1 MFSSRYKSALKASG
15 IHFLS
20 SLLVAAIVGV
30 LVFLVWYPH
39 PYRAMSGGT
48 ELFFLVMGVDIV
60 CGPLLTLVLF
70 NPAKPR
76 RELVMDLSL
85 IVVVQLTALAYGM
98 WTVHQARPLYLVHEV
113 DRFKVIALADINA
126 SAESIQ
132 ELAKLPEALQ
142 PQLFKGPQP
151 VALREAS
158 KEEREKVMF
167 ESVQGGRD
175 YGERPGFY
183 VAYDAAQA
191 AKTYAKA
198 KPLENLLK
206 KFPAKQ
212 ADIAKLQAEHGANTV
227 TNTAA
232 NLARWRYLPVLARQD
247 WVAVLNE
254 QGQIVG
260 YVQGDGF

>member
-20 SLLVAAIVGV
+20 SLLVAAIVGA

-85 IVVVQLTALAYGM
+85 IVVVQLAALVYGM

-113 DRFKVIALADINA
+113 DRFKVIALADVDVT
-126 SAESIQ
+126 

-151 VALREAS
+151 VGLREAS

-212 ADIAKLQAEHGANTV
+212 ADIAKLQTQSAANTA

-232 NLARWRYLPVLARQD
+232 SLAQWRYLPVLARQD

-254 QGQIVG
+254 HGQIVG